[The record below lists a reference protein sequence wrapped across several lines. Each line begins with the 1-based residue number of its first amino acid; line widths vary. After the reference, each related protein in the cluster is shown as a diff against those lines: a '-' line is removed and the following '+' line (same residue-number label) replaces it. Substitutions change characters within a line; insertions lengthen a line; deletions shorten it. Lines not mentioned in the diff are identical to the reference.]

1 MNIDIIGSF
10 NKETAIDY
18 RVFYTTDYFE
28 WLKDLYKKR
37 GEKITLK
44 ELHNNLIKEYGSL
57 VNVIELILRTDS
69 NIGSI
74 KESTF
79 DMIDADNILFEGSE
93 DLMAVRLV
101 MNIEYLDMWIKKFD
115 FNNYITEAFK
125 NWQRWKDDN
134 RRSNN

>member
-28 WLKDLYKKR
+28 WLKDLYKTKSQ
-37 GEKITLK
+37 KITLK

-57 VNVIELILRTDS
+57 VNVIELILKTDG

-125 NWQRWKDDN
+125 N
-134 RRSNN
+134 

>member
-57 VNVIELILRTDS
+57 VNVIELIHRTDS

-79 DMIDADNILFEGSE
+79 EIIDADNILFEGSE

-125 NWQRWKDDN
+125 N
-134 RRSNN
+134 

>member
-28 WLKDLYKKR
+28 WLKDLHKTS

-101 MNIEYLDMWIKKFD
+101 MNIEYLDMWIKKYD

-125 NWQRWKDDN
+125 N
-134 RRSNN
+134 

>member
-37 GEKITLK
+37 DEKITLK

-74 KESTF
+74 KESTYEI
-79 DMIDADNILFEGSE
+79 IDADNILFEGSE

-125 NWQRWKDDN
+125 N
-134 RRSNN
+134 

>member
-10 NKETAIDY
+10 NKETTIDY

-74 KESTF
+74 KESTYEI
-79 DMIDADNILFEGSE
+79 IDADNILFEGSE

-125 NWQRWKDDN
+125 N
-134 RRSNN
+134 

>member
-28 WLKDLYKKR
+28 WLKDLYKTKSQ
-37 GEKITLK
+37 KITLK

-57 VNVIELILRTDS
+57 VNVIELILKTDS

-101 MNIEYLDMWIKKFD
+101 MNIEYLELWIKKFD

-125 NWQRWKDDN
+125 N
-134 RRSNN
+134 

>member
-79 DMIDADNILFEGSE
+79 EIIDADNILFEGSE

-101 MNIEYLDMWIKKFD
+101 MNIEYLDMWIKKYD

-125 NWQRWKDDN
+125 N
-134 RRSNN
+134 

>member
-1 MNIDIIGSF
+1 LTKQKEKDMNIDIIGSF

-28 WLKDLYKKR
+28 WLKDLYKTR

-125 NWQRWKDDN
+125 N
-134 RRSNN
+134 

>member
-101 MNIEYLDMWIKKFD
+101 MNIEYLDMWIKKYD

-125 NWQRWKDDN
+125 N
-134 RRSNN
+134 

>member
-28 WLKDLYKKR
+28 WLKDLYKTR

-79 DMIDADNILFEGSE
+79 KIIDADNILFEGSE

-125 NWQRWKDDN
+125 N
-134 RRSNN
+134 

>member
-74 KESTF
+74 KESTYEI
-79 DMIDADNILFEGSE
+79 IDADNILFDGSE

-125 NWQRWKDDN
+125 N
-134 RRSNN
+134 

>member
-37 GEKITLK
+37 GKKITLK

-101 MNIEYLDMWIKKFD
+101 MNIAYLDMWIKKYD

-125 NWQRWKDDN
+125 N
-134 RRSNN
+134 

>member
-1 MNIDIIGSF
+1 MNIDLIGSL
-10 NKETAIDY
+10 NEEPKIDY

-28 WLKDLYKKR
+28 WLKDLSKTR
-37 GEKITLK
+37 GDKITLK

-57 VNVIELILRTDS
+57 VNVIELILKTNKS
-69 NIGSI
+69 LGTI

-101 MNIEYLDMWIKKFD
+101 MNIEYLDMWIK
-115 FNNYITEAFK
+115 
-125 NWQRWKDDN
+125 
-134 RRSNN
+134 

>member
-1 MNIDIIGSF
+1 MSIDIIGSF

-28 WLKDLYKKR
+28 WLKDLYKTR

-79 DMIDADNILFEGSE
+79 DMIDADNILFESSE
-93 DLMAVRLV
+93 DLIAVRLV
-101 MNIEYLDMWIKKFD
+101 MNIEYLDMWIKKYD
-115 FNNYITEAFK
+115 FNNYIKEAFK
-125 NWQRWKDDN
+125 N
-134 RRSNN
+134 

>member
-74 KESTF
+74 KESTYEI
-79 DMIDADNILFEGSE
+79 IDADNILFEGSE

-101 MNIEYLDMWIKKFD
+101 MNIEYLDMWIKKYD

-125 NWQRWKDDN
+125 N
-134 RRSNN
+134 

>member
-1 MNIDIIGSF
+1 MNIDLIGTL
-10 NKETAIDY
+10 NEEPKIDY

-28 WLKDLYKKR
+28 WLKDLYKTR
-37 GEKITLK
+37 GEKTTLK
-44 ELHNNLIKEYGSL
+44 DLHNNLIKEHGSF
-57 VNVIELILRTDS
+57 VNVIELILKTNNS
-69 NIGSI
+69 IGRI

-115 FNNYITEAFK
+115 FNNYITEAFR
-125 NWQRWKDDN
+125 N
-134 RRSNN
+134 

>member
-28 WLKDLYKKR
+28 WLKELYKKR

-125 NWQRWKDDN
+125 N
-134 RRSNN
+134 

>member
-125 NWQRWKDDN
+125 N
-134 RRSNN
+134 

>member
-28 WLKDLYKKR
+28 WLKDLYKTKSQ
-37 GEKITLK
+37 KITLK

-57 VNVIELILRTDS
+57 VNVIELILKTDS

-125 NWQRWKDDN
+125 N
-134 RRSNN
+134 

>member
-1 MNIDIIGSF
+1 MNIDLIGSL
-10 NKETAIDY
+10 NEEPKIDY

-28 WLKDLYKKR
+28 WLKDLSKTR
-37 GEKITLK
+37 GDKITLK

-57 VNVIELILRTDS
+57 VNVIELILKTNKS
-69 NIGSI
+69 LGTI

-101 MNIEYLDMWIKKFD
+101 MNIEYLDMWIKKYD

-125 NWQRWKDDN
+125 N
-134 RRSNN
+134 

>member
-28 WLKDLYKKR
+28 WLKDLHKTR

-74 KESTF
+74 KESTYEI
-79 DMIDADNILFEGSE
+79 IDADNILFEGSE

-115 FNNYITEAFK
+115 FNNYIIEAFK
-125 NWQRWKDDN
+125 N
-134 RRSNN
+134 

>member
-28 WLKDLYKKR
+28 WLKDLYKTKSQ
-37 GEKITLK
+37 KITLK

-57 VNVIELILRTDS
+57 VNVIELILKTDS
-69 NIGSI
+69 NVGSI

-125 NWQRWKDDN
+125 N
-134 RRSNN
+134 

>member
-28 WLKDLYKKR
+28 WLKDLYKTR

-44 ELHNNLIKEYGSL
+44 ELHNNLIKEYDSL

-125 NWQRWKDDN
+125 N
-134 RRSNN
+134 

>member
-57 VNVIELILRTDS
+57 VDVIELILRTDS

-125 NWQRWKDDN
+125 N
-134 RRSNN
+134 

>member
-57 VNVIELILRTDS
+57 INVIELILRTDS

-74 KESTF
+74 KESTYEI
-79 DMIDADNILFEGSE
+79 IDADNILFEGSE

-125 NWQRWKDDN
+125 N
-134 RRSNN
+134 

>member
-74 KESTF
+74 KESTYEI
-79 DMIDADNILFEGSE
+79 IDADNILFEGSE

-115 FNNYITEAFK
+115 FNNYITEAFE
-125 NWQRWKDDN
+125 N
-134 RRSNN
+134 

>member
-28 WLKDLYKKR
+28 WLKDLYKTR

-44 ELHNNLIKEYGSL
+44 ELHNNLIKEYDSL

-101 MNIEYLDMWIKKFD
+101 MNIEYLDLWIKKFD

-125 NWQRWKDDN
+125 N
-134 RRSNN
+134 

>member
-37 GEKITLK
+37 GDKITLK

-74 KESTF
+74 KESTYEI
-79 DMIDADNILFEGSE
+79 IDADNILFEGSE

-125 NWQRWKDDN
+125 N
-134 RRSNN
+134 

>member
-69 NIGSI
+69 KIGSI
-74 KESTF
+74 KESTYEI
-79 DMIDADNILFEGSE
+79 IDADNILFEGSE

-125 NWQRWKDDN
+125 N
-134 RRSNN
+134 

>member
-28 WLKDLYKKR
+28 WLKDLYKTR

-74 KESTF
+74 KESTYEI
-79 DMIDADNILFEGSE
+79 IDADNILFEGSE

-125 NWQRWKDDN
+125 N
-134 RRSNN
+134 

>member
-28 WLKDLYKKR
+28 WLKDLYKTKSQ
-37 GEKITLK
+37 KITLK

-57 VNVIELILRTDS
+57 VNVIELILKTDS
-69 NIGSI
+69 NVGSI

-115 FNNYITEAFK
+115 FNNYITDAFK
-125 NWQRWKDDN
+125 N
-134 RRSNN
+134 

>member
-28 WLKDLYKKR
+28 WLKDLYKTR

-57 VNVIELILRTDS
+57 VNVIELILRTVS

-125 NWQRWKDDN
+125 N
-134 RRSNN
+134 

>member
-1 MNIDIIGSF
+1 MNIDIIGNF

-74 KESTF
+74 KESTYEI
-79 DMIDADNILFEGSE
+79 IDADNILFEGSE

-115 FNNYITEAFK
+115 FNNYITEAFI
-125 NWQRWKDDN
+125 N
-134 RRSNN
+134 

>member
-28 WLKDLYKKR
+28 WLKDLHKTS

-125 NWQRWKDDN
+125 N
-134 RRSNN
+134 

>member
-28 WLKDLYKKR
+28 WLKDLYKTKSQ
-37 GEKITLK
+37 KITLK

-79 DMIDADNILFEGSE
+79 EIIDADNILFEGSE

-125 NWQRWKDDN
+125 N
-134 RRSNN
+134 

>member
-1 MNIDIIGSF
+1 
-10 NKETAIDY
+10 AIDY

-101 MNIEYLDMWIKKFD
+101 MNIEYLDMWIKKYD

-125 NWQRWKDDN
+125 N
-134 RRSNN
+134 